1 MTQKK
6 QIVRTDL
13 WLDAAFEAR
22 LAEEADIDVNRIV
35 CRTDEPET
43 AAATQTAAANWG
55 LLAQAHA
62 YNISAARDELP
73 PTLFANAAL
82 LARCPQLLCVSSA
95 GAGYDTVNVPDCTA
109 AGIAVVNQAGA
120 NAVSVAEMAIG
131 LLLDVS
137 RRISECNR
145 RLHSESRFA
154 REEVMGREICG
165 KTMGLIGIGHTGS
178 RVAKLADAF
187 GMQVLAFDPLLSA
200 DEITRRG
207 AQPVS
212 FDQLLARADTISVH
226 CPRDATTTGLFD
238 AAAFARMRRGAIFV
252 TTARG
257 GIHDEAAL
265 AAALQ
270 SGHLGGAGL
279 DVWQPEP
286 PALDHPLLALPN
298 VVATYHTAGVT
309 HEARRNIALYA
320 AEQLIGMLAG
330 GCPPRLINPE
340 VWPAY
345 VARFERIMGYAPAAG
360 SSAQ

>member
-1 MTQKK
+1 
-6 QIVRTDL
+6 
-13 WLDAAFEAR
+13 
-22 LAEEADIDVNRIV
+22 
-35 CRTDEPET
+35 
-43 AAATQTAAANWG
+43 
-55 LLAQAHA
+55 
-62 YNISAARDELP
+62 
-73 PTLFANAAL
+73 
-82 LARCPQLLCVSSA
+82 
-95 GAGYDTVNVPDCTA
+95 
-109 AGIAVVNQAGA
+109 
-120 NAVSVAEMAIG
+120 
-131 LLLDVS
+131 
-137 RRISECNR
+137 
-145 RLHSESRFA
+145 
-154 REEVMGREICG
+154 MGREICG

>member
-1 MTQKK
+1 MQ
-6 QIVRTDL
+6 V
-13 WLDAAFEAR
+13 E
-22 LAEEADIDVNRIV
+22 RIV
-35 CRTDEPET
+35 CRADP
-43 AAATQTAAANWG
+43 QFDAANWQR
-55 LLAQAHA
+55 LSTAHA

-73 PTLFANAAL
+73 PHLFANAAL
-82 LARCPQLLCVSSA
+82 LARCPNLLCVSSA
-95 GAGYDTVNVPDCTA
+95 GAGYDTVNVADCTA
-109 AGIAVVNQAGA
+109 AGVLVVNQAGA

-145 RLHSESRFA
+145 RLHSEQGFA
-154 REEVMGREICG
+154 REEVMGHEIFG
-165 KTMGLIGIGHTGS
+165 KTIGLIGIGNTGR
-178 RVAKLADAF
+178 RVAHLAAAF

-212 FDQLLARADTISVH
+212 FDELLARADTISVH
-226 CPRDATTTGLFD
+226 CPRDAATIGLFN
-238 AAAFARMRRGAIFV
+238 AAAFTRMRRGAIFV

-265 AAALQ
+265 AAVLQ

-286 PALDHPLLALPN
+286 PALDHPLLQLPN

-320 AEQLIGMLAG
+320 AEQLAG
-330 GCPPRLINPE
+330 VLRGARPPRLINPE

-345 VARFERIMGYAPAAG
+345 CARFEKIMRFVPA
-360 SSAQ
+360 Q